1 MLKMLLGPVADIAGN
16 WVDGKV
22 QETKAK
28 AAVKVEKAKAEA
40 EVHKKVAAGKVDWEA
55 NMADATKGSWKDEL
69 ALVVLLL
76 PAVLVFI
83 PTLSDDV
90 KNGFEILA
98 TLPSWYQNLLYIA
111 ICASFGIKA
120 SDMFKGR
127 GGKK

>member
-1 MLKMLLGPVADIAGN
+1 MLNIFNAVAGIAGS
-16 WVDGKV
+16 WVSGKV
-22 QETKAK
+22 EETKAK
-28 AAVKVEKAKAEA
+28 AVVRVEKAKADA
-40 EVHKKVAAGKVDWEA
+40 EVQKKIATGEVDWEA

-83 PTLSDDV
+83 PALSDDV

>member
-1 MLKMLLGPVADIAGN
+1 MLNIFNAVAGIAGS
-16 WVDGKV
+16 WVSGKV
-22 QETKAK
+22 EETKAK
-28 AAVKVEKAKAEA
+28 AVVRVEKAKADA
-40 EVHKKVAAGKVDWEA
+40 EVQKKIATGEVDWEA

-83 PTLSDDV
+83 PSLSDDV

>member
-1 MLKMLLGPVADIAGN
+1 MLNIFNAVAGIAGN
-16 WVDGKV
+16 WVNGKV
-22 QETKAK
+22 EETKAK
-28 AAVKVEKAKAEA
+28 AVVRVEKAKADA
-40 EVHKKVAAGKVDWEA
+40 EVQKKIATGEVDWEA
-55 NMADATKGSWKDEL
+55 SMADATKGSWKDEL

-83 PTLSDDV
+83 PALSDDV

-111 ICASFGIKA
+111 ICASFGLKA
-120 SDMFKGR
+120 NDMFKGR

>member
-1 MLKMLLGPVADIAGN
+1 MLRMLLGPVADIAGN

-55 NMADATKGSWKDEL
+55 NMADATKGSWKDEYL
-69 ALVVLLL
+69 TVVLTI
-76 PAVLVFI
+76 PAICVFI
-83 PTLSDDV
+83 PGLTDYV
-90 KNGFEILA
+90 REGFQVLES
-98 TLPSWYQNLLYIA
+98 LPSFYQNLLYI
-111 ICASFGIKA
+111 CVTASFGIKA